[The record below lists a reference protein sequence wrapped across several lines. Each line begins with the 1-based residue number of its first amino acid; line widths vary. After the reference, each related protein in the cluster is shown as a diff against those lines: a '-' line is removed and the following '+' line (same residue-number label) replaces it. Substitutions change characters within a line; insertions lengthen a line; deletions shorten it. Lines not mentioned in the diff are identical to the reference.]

1 MPPQLKDLLAGTSN
15 NAMQQIG
22 LLPFLFLMGVSLIYA
37 VIAMAILVENG
48 GHGGVVAA
56 PVALQ
61 VFQKFFD
68 VDPSS
73 YSASVGN
80 SD

>member
-1 MPPQLKDLLAGTSN
+1 MNLPGYHGLQDQAWWCGYGPSDNPTLTVC
-15 NAMQQIG
+15 AMI
-22 LLPFLFLMGVSLIYA
+22 
-37 VIAMAILVENG
+37 ENG

-61 VFQKFFD
+61 VFQKFFG

>member
-1 MPPQLKDLLAGTSN
+1 M
-15 NAMQQIG
+15 I
-22 LLPFLFLMGVSLIYA
+22 
-37 VIAMAILVENG
+37 ENG

-68 VDPSS
+68 VDPNSFN
-73 YSASVGN
+73 ASVGN